1 MEKRRTFTPEE
12 KAKIVLEM
20 LREEKTVAQ
29 IAAEYEVHPTQ
40 LHRWKAEA
48 IENLPALFSRG
59 ASEAEK
65 MRKQHEA
72 EKEEFY
78 GLHLYSETP
87 LYAPRTA
94 NLSRPTM
101 SRIICGHRR
110 IFCLVIAS

>member
-12 KAKIVLEM
+12 KAKMVLEM

-48 IENLPALFSRG
+48 IENLPALFTRG

-65 MRKQHEA
+65 MRKQYEA
-72 EKEEFY
+72 EKEELTKQI
-78 GLHLYSETP
+78 GQLTIEVNWLKKKSAE
-87 LYAPRTA
+87 L
-94 NLSRPTM
+94 NL
-101 SRIICGHRR
+101 RR
-110 IFCLVIAS
+110 RKT